1 MMDLQLDPSTTALVL
16 IDLQKGI
23 VSRDTR
29 PHAAK
34 DIVARCSELAARF
47 RASGSPVV
55 LVHVGFSEDDGDRL
69 KPPAD
74 GAPPV
79 TLPLPKEY
87 SELVPEVQQSPGD
100 IDVVKKQWGAFYGTQ
115 LDLQLRRRG
124 VRTIVIGGIATNFGV
139 ESTARDAWERNY
151 ALVFVEDGMA
161 SFSEEW
167 HRFSIDNIFP
177 RLGRVRTTADV
188 LSAMR

>member
-1 MMDLQLDPSTTALVL
+1 MTSLELDPLTTALVL

-23 VSRDTR
+23 VSRDTK
-29 PHAAK
+29 PHTSAEV
-34 DIVARCSELAARF
+34 VARCSELAARF
-47 RASGSPVV
+47 RANGSPVV
-55 LVHVGFSEDDGDRL
+55 LVHVAFSDDDGDRL

-79 TLPLPKEY
+79 TLPIPKEY
-87 SELVPEVQQSPGD
+87 SELVPELKQAPSD

-139 ESTARDAWERNY
+139 ESTARDAWERSY
-151 ALVFVEDGMA
+151 QLVFVEDAMA

-167 HRFSIDNIFP
+167 HRFSVENIFP
-177 RLGRVRTTADV
+177 RLGRVR
-188 LSAMR
+188 SAAEVVGALR